1 LVMADELAVWL
12 YGDCVAM
19 IDQERNRPRLTYT
32 QTALDRYELGTPLL
46 SLSLPVR
53 PERFSQGIVTPFLDG
68 LLPEGQSR
76 LAVADDFDLSPRDTF
91 GMIGAI
97 GRDCAGAVVI
107 RPAEDAAPPPPTTAS
122 AERLSN
128 EQIEQLVRNLPTAP
142 LGVDERVR
150 LSLGGVQQKLL
161 LTKMPDGSWGR
172 PVDGTPSTHIIKPE
186 LARFPGSVENEA
198 FCMRV
203 AKRLG
208 LSVADVDVFGIGSR
222 SLLAVR
228 RYDRIVHADGTL
240 ERVHQE
246 DFCQAFGIL
255 PDNKYQERGGPSLKR
270 IAQTVADVAAPESV
284 LELAKAMVLNTLV
297 ANGDA
302 HGKNFSVL
310 HEPSGTLRL
319 APLYDVLCTL
329 DYGVDELAMYI
340 DNVHR
345 VNRVNSACLV
355 NEIESWGVSRS
366 DADALVSDI
375 LERSSEAIAAA
386 REDTPGLRDEIFR
399 TIERQRRQLLS

>member
-1 LVMADELAVWL
+1 MVDELAVWL
-12 YGDCVAM
+12 YGDCVAT

-32 QTALDRYELGTPLL
+32 RTALDRYELGTPLL

-76 LAVADDFDLSPRDTF
+76 IAVADEFDLPPRDTF
-91 GMIGAI
+91 GMISAI

-107 RPAEDAAPPPPTTAS
+107 QPAEDAAPPPPTTAS

-128 EQIEQLVRNLPTAP
+128 EEIEQLVRNLRTAP

-150 LSLGGVQQKLL
+150 LSLGGVQEKLL

-208 LSVADVDVFGIGSR
+208 LNVADVDVFSIGSR
-222 SLLAVR
+222 NLLAVR
-228 RYDRIVHADGTL
+228 RFDRIVHADGSL

-255 PDNKYQERGGPSLKR
+255 PENKYQERGGPSLKR
-270 IAQTVADVAAPESV
+270 IAQAATDVAAQESV
-284 LELAKAMVLNTLV
+284 LELAKAMVLNSLV

-302 HGKNFSVL
+302 HGKNFSLL

-329 DYGVDELAMYI
+329 HYGIDDLAMYV

-345 VNRVNSACLV
+345 VDRVTTARLV

-366 DADALVSDI
+366 GADALVSDL
-375 LERSSEAIAAA
+375 LEGSGDAIAAA
-386 REDTPGLRDEIFR
+386 RDDTPGLPDEIFR
-399 TIERQRRQLLS
+399 TIERQRGQLLS

>member
-1 LVMADELAVWL
+1 MAGELAVWL

-46 SLSLPVR
+46 SLSLPMR
-53 PERFSQGIVTPFLDG
+53 PERFSQGIVSPFLDG

-91 GMIGAI
+91 GMISAI

-107 RPAEDAAPPPPTTAS
+107 QPAEDAAPPPPTTAS

-128 EQIEQLVRNLPTAP
+128 EEIEQLVRNLRTAP

-150 LSLGGVQQKLL
+150 LSLGGVQEKLL

-208 LSVADVDVFGIGSR
+208 LSVADVDVFSIGSR
-222 SLLAVR
+222 NLLAVGR
-228 RYDRIVHADGTL
+228 FDRIVHADGTL

-270 IAQTVADVAAPESV
+270 IAQTVTNVAASESV
-284 LELAKAMVLNTLV
+284 FKLARAMVLNSLV

-302 HGKNFSVL
+302 HGKNFSLL

-329 DYGVDELAMYI
+329 RYGIDELAMYI

-345 VNRVNSACLV
+345 VNRITTARLV

-366 DADALVSDI
+366 DADALVSDL

-386 REDTPGLRDEIFR
+386 REDTPALPDEIFR
-399 TIERQRRQLLS
+399 TIEGQRRQLLR

>member
-1 LVMADELAVWL
+1 MAGELAVWL

-32 QTALDRYELGTPLL
+32 RTALDRYELGTPLL

-91 GMIGAI
+91 GMISAI

-107 RPAEDAAPPPPTTAS
+107 QPEEDAAPPTPTTTS

-128 EQIEQLVRNLPTAP
+128 EEIEQLVRNLRTAP

-150 LSLGGVQQKLL
+150 LSLGGVQEKLL

-208 LSVADVDVFGIGSR
+208 LSVADVDVFSIGSR
-222 SLLAVR
+222 NLLAVTR
-228 RYDRIVHADGTL
+228 FDRIVHADGTL

-270 IAQTVADVAAPESV
+270 IAQTVIDVAAPESV
-284 LELAKAMVLNTLV
+284 LELAKAMVLNSLV

-302 HGKNFSVL
+302 HGKNFSLL

-329 DYGVDELAMYI
+329 RYGIDELAMYI

-345 VNRVNSACLV
+345 VNRVTTARLV

-366 DADALVSDI
+366 DADALVSDL
-375 LERSSEAIAAA
+375 LERSSKAIAAA
-386 REDTPGLRDEIFR
+386 REDTPGLPDEIFR

>member
-1 LVMADELAVWL
+1 MVEELTVWL
-12 YGDCVAM
+12 YGDCVAT

-32 QTALDRYELGTPLL
+32 QVALDRYELGTPLL
-46 SLSLPVR
+46 SLSLPLR

-76 LAVADDFDLSPRDTF
+76 LAVADDFDISPRDTF
-91 GMIGAI
+91 GMIRAI

-107 RPAEDAAPPPPTTAS
+107 QPAEDAAPPPPTTAS

-128 EQIEQLVRNLPTAP
+128 EEIEQLVRNLRTAP

-150 LSLGGVQQKLL
+150 LSLGGVQEKLL
-161 LTKMPDGSWGR
+161 LTKMPDGYWGR

-208 LSVADVDVFGIGSR
+208 LSVADVDVFSIGSR
-222 SLLAVR
+222 KLLAVR
-228 RYDRIVHADGTL
+228 RFDRIVHAGGAL

-284 LELAKAMVLNTLV
+284 LELAKGMVLNSLV

-302 HGKNFSVL
+302 HGKNFSLL
-310 HEPSGTLRL
+310 HEPSGRLRL

-329 DYGVDELAMYI
+329 HYGVDELAMFI

-345 VNRVNSACLV
+345 VNRVTAARLV

-366 DADALVSDI
+366 DADALVGDL
-375 LERSSEAIAAA
+375 LERSSEVIAAA
-386 REDTPGLRDEIFR
+386 REDTPGLPDEIFG
-399 TIERQRRQLLS
+399 TVERQRRQLLS